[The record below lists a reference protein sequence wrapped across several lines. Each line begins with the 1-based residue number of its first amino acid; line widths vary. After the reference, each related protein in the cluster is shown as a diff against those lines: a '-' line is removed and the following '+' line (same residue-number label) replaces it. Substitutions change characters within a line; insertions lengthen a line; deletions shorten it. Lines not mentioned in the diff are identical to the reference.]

1 MAQPQNAYME
11 NNPTQESRRNFIGS
25 LGLGV
30 LAMTSPGR
38 VLANAGPGSF
48 VYRGPTEPVQ
58 LPKLKDPTEQEDG
71 PFFTPLNP
79 AKRKGYAVVGL
90 GHIALGQVLPG
101 FLQCRNAKPVAL
113 VSGDAAKAAK
123 VADQYGID
131 PKNIYNYQNFDSIR
145 NNPAIDAVYIALPN
159 SLHEEYTVRAAK
171 AGKHVLCEKPM
182 SISSAACQRM
192 IDACTAAGRLL
203 MIAYRIQYEPLNHQL
218 KEWTRAQTFGR
229 IKVIEG
235 FNGQNVGDPTQW
247 RLKKA
252 MAGGG
257 PMVDVGIYC
266 LNTTRYLLGEE
277 PEWISAIAIH
287 APDDPRFREVEESLL
302 FQLRFPSGVIASLG
316 CSYGIHEIR
325 RYRCYGD
332 KGVWYGM
339 EEAFGY
345 NGLRTTFSQARGSWE
360 WPAQPFTTQ
369 KQQFATE
376 IDHFSDC
383 IAKNVQPYTPGQE
396 GLQDQRIIEAIYA
409 SATTGVPV
417 NIPIAD
423 KGKLDAFRGKAPEA

>member
-1 MAQPQNAYME
+1 ME
-11 NNPTQESRRNFIGS
+11 NSPVQESRRNFISS
-25 LGLGV
+25 LGLGM
-30 LAMTSPGR
+30 LAAATPGQ
-38 VLANAGPGSF
+38 VFAHGAGGGGGQDAAI
-48 VYRGPTEPVQ
+48 YTGPTDPVQ

-71 PFFTPLNP
+71 PLFTPLNP
-79 AKRKGYAVVGL
+79 AKRKGYAIVGL
-90 GHIALGQVLPG
+90 GHIALDQVLPG
-101 FLQCRNAKPVAL
+101 LVQSKNSKPIAL

-131 PKNIYNYQNFDSIR
+131 PKNIYNYQNFDTIR

-159 SLHEEYTVRAAK
+159 SMHEEYTVRAAK

-182 SISSAACQRM
+182 SISVASCQRM
-192 IDACTAAGRLL
+192 IDACKSANRLL
-203 MIAYRIQYEPLNHQL
+203 MIAYRIQYEPMNKQM
-218 KEWTRAQTFGR
+218 KEWTRAQTYGK

-235 FNGQNVGDPTQW
+235 FNGQNTGDPNQW

-277 PEWISAIAIH
+277 PDWVSAVSTC
-287 APDDPRFREVEESLL
+287 PTNDPRFKEVEESML

-316 CSYGIHEIR
+316 CSYGIHEVR

-345 NGLRTTFSQARGSWE
+345 GGLKSTFSQSKGMWE
-360 WPAQPFTTQ
+360 WPASPFTGQ

-376 IDHFSDC
+376 IDHFADC
-383 IAKNVQPYTPGQE
+383 IVKNVQPFTPGEE
-396 GLQDQRIIEAIYA
+396 GLQDQRIMDAIYA
-409 SATTGVPV
+409 SAANGAPVPITGTG
-417 NIPIAD
+417 
-423 KGKLDAFRGKAPEA
+423 GKLDAFRGTPPQD